1 MKKLLS
7 IIMAMSLIMAL
18 IVPASA
24 DYFPG
29 SQGELLEIS
38 FDEST
43 GTLTIDGEGVL
54 PDTVNGC
61 PTWGEYANPE
71 DVKNVVIG
79 ENVTGVG
86 SYQFAYCEN
95 LVSVTGNVD
104 RIGEAAFKGC
114 SNLSNIDLST
124 VQSIGDSAFNSA
136 SSLTD
141 ATITGTIG
149 FNCFSGSGLH
159 NVTLN
164 GCTNIASQAFF
175 NCSSL
180 TSVDLNN
187 VTSIGDY
194 AFAWSG
200 LESVEI
206 PDTVTFVGDNAF
218 EATVLLIAKVSD
230 HGLVN
235 DKTFGDAEV
244 VVYTGITDGEVNL
257 NLSDGSINMVEQGG
271 IYTYTQNGTTIA
283 TTNENVTVTSDGE
296 TSNNI
301 TINGNQNVNLDNVN
315 MSNTGTTTA
324 GITIISGDVAIT
336 LIGDNNIDNSNNWL
350 SSGIY
355 VAHDASLTIAG
366 DGSLVAKGGE
376 DMGGIDTRAGST
388 LTIDSG
394 DITAEGG
401 YRTAG
406 ISVPQDSTLIVNGG
420 NIDATGG
427 QWGSGIGGYSN
438 TGTVIINDGTVSA
451 TGGDEGAGIGG
462 GGLGGNA
469 GEVIINGGNVNA
481 TGTNGGEGIGAGFSG
496 ESGTTEIAEEA
507 TVVTT
512 DSEYDGSNEMYFA
525 IEDTYE
531 AEEVIEE
538 EPPVMMFAASAM
550 PKPIEEVVEEAP
562 AEEVSFIDNLIDQVV
577 TLFGFTS
584 ATVIVEESSVEV
596 PEDAAVILP
605 VKMVTVEEPKQEFI
619 DTPVIKEVPVVA
631 AAPVVEEAPKAVT
644 SVGGAISNLITK
656 AADVAAKVIEATA
669 DAIHDVTVGNT
680 TTASDWFDSAVEK
693 IKDII
698 PENFNG
704 YESVT
709 VESANNMIKEFSGRD
724 IKVEN
729 TSRRSVMM
737 AAAKLFEI
745 DVNIV
750 PEAVLANFKDADT
763 VSDDELEAIA
773 KLVAAG
779 VIKGDGNGNLNLD
792 SVMSNGEIATV
803 LSRIAEM
810 EG

>member
-18 IVPASA
+18 VVPASA

-38 FDEST
+38 FDAET

-54 PDTVNGC
+54 PDTVNGR

-71 DVKNVVIG
+71 DVKNVIIG

-95 LVSVTGNVD
+95 LESVTGNVTS
-104 RIGEAAFKGC
+104 IGEAAFKGC
-114 SNLSNIDLST
+114 TNLSNIDLST
-124 VQSIGDSAFNSA
+124 VQSIGDSAFNGA

-141 ATITGTIG
+141 ATITGNIG
-149 FNCFSGSGLH
+149 FNCFSGSGLQS
-159 NVTLN
+159 VTLD

-175 NCSSL
+175 NCGSL

-206 PDTVTFVGDNAF
+206 PDTVTFVGNNAF

-230 HGLVN
+230 PGLIG

-244 VVYTGITDGEVNL
+244 IVYTDVTDEEVNL

-271 IYTYTQNGTTIA
+271 VYTYTQNGTTIA

-301 TINGNQNVNLDNVN
+301 TASGNQNISLDSVN
-315 MSNTGTTTA
+315 MVNTGTTTA

-336 LIGDNNIDNSNNWL
+336 LIGENNIDNSENWL

-355 VAHDASLTIAG
+355 VAHDANLTIDGEGSLTT
-366 DGSLVAKGGE
+366 KGGE

-388 LTIDSG
+388 LTIDGG

-438 TGTVIINDGTVSA
+438 TGTIVINDGTVSA

-462 GGLGGNA
+462 GGLGGNG
-469 GEVIINGGNVNA
+469 GEVIINGGEVEA
-481 TGTNGGEGIGAGFSG
+481 TGTNGGSGIGSGFSG

-512 DSEYDGSNEMYFA
+512 DSEYDGSNEMHFS

-538 EPPVMMFAASAM
+538 EQPVMMSIAPAM
-550 PKPIEEVVEEAP
+550 PIEEVVEEAP
-562 AEEVSFIDNLIDQVV
+562 AEEVSFIDSLIDQVV

-584 ATVIVEESSVEV
+584 AAVIVEEAPVEV
-596 PEDAAVILP
+596 PEDTVVILP

-619 DTPVIKEVPVVA
+619 ETPVVMSTPVEEVPA
-631 AAPVVEEAPKAVT
+631 VEEAPKTVT
-644 SVGGAISNLITK
+644 SASGAISNLITK
-656 AADVAAKVIEATA
+656 AAEVAAKVIETTA
-669 DAIHDVTVGNT
+669 DTIHDVTVGNT
-680 TTASDWFDSAVEK
+680 TTTSDWFDSAVEK

-709 VESANNMIKEFSGRD
+709 VESANSMIKEFSGLD
-724 IKVEN
+724 IKVED
-729 TSRRSVMM
+729 TSRRSVMI

-792 SVMSNGEIATV
+792 SVMSNGEIAAV
-803 LSRIAEM
+803 ISRIAEM
-810 EG
+810 E